1 MGVSK
6 VVYGSN
12 TLIDLTADTITA
24 ADLMQGKT
32 AHGADGE
39 PITGTYTPAVSEDA
53 KGRLIAVLYS
63 PNAYTKH
70 GVLTVSG
77 DIQATNTGTNTGSS
91 ARIFI
96 FESDMTITGDCT
108 ISVSENLSH
117 THNLYVFFPA
127 SLIPTGKTV
136 TANVNT
142 EETGGN
148 TFTKESLEALG
159 FEGVRFNLS
168 TTSGTLTLTLSI
180 G

>member
-1 MGVSK
+1 MPVSK
-6 VVYGSN
+6 VVYGDS
-12 TLIDLTADTITA
+12 TLIDLTSDTVTA
-24 ADLMQGKT
+24 EKLLAGET

-39 PITGTYTPAVSEDA
+39 LITGTYLPTENEAT
-53 KGRLIAVLYS
+53 GRMVVVLYS

-96 FESDMTITGDCT
+96 FESDMTITGDCS

-127 SLIPTGKTV
+127 SLIPAGKTV
-136 TANVNT
+136 TANVNS
-142 EETGGN
+142 EETGGK

-159 FEGVRFNLS
+159 VEGVRFNLS
-168 TTSGTLTLTLSI
+168 TTSGTLTVTLSI
-180 G
+180 A